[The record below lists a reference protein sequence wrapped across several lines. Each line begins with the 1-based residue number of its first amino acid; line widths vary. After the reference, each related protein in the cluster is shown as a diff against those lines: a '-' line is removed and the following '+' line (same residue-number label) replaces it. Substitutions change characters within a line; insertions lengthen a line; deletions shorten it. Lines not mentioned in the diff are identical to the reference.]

1 LYYKITR
8 KIQKIIKVYDNILNR
23 IKYIIIMAN
32 DYLMN
37 IASILFL
44 ICYIPEFYANY
55 RNKNANI
62 YNVFEKVVMISGTGF
77 ALGYSLS
84 TNSPALRF
92 NYSTLFFLDTIS
104 LFIRI
109 YYAYKNRNYDV
120 RIIHHINNDTNI
132 IHNPI
137 QNPNENP
144 IQKKNH
150 IELSIED
157 SMQDL

>member
-1 LYYKITR
+1 
-8 KIQKIIKVYDNILNR
+8 VYDNILNR

-104 LFIRI
+104 LIIRI

>member
-1 LYYKITR
+1 MILFIT
-8 KIQKIIKVYDNILNR
+8 NS
-23 IKYIIIMAN
+23 IMAQ

-37 IASILFL
+37 IASILFF

-55 RNKNANI
+55 RNKNANM

-137 QNPNENP
+137 KNPNENP
-144 IQKKNH
+144 IKKKNH

>member
-1 LYYKITR
+1 
-8 KIQKIIKVYDNILNR
+8 
-23 IKYIIIMAN
+23 MAN

-104 LFIRI
+104 LIIRI

>member
-1 LYYKITR
+1 M
-8 KIQKIIKVYDNILNR
+8 YDNILNR

-104 LFIRI
+104 LIIRI